1 MEDYNNIC
9 ILSYRKNKLIAAYQL
24 IAGKKNTDKE
34 SGSINRS
41 ILTNM
46 NASKIL
52 NTWIVWML
60 SIFLRERVVNAVD
73 V

>member
-9 ILSYRKNKLIAAYQL
+9 ILYRKNKLIAAYQV
-24 IAGKKNTDKE
+24 IAVKKITDKE
-34 SGSINRS
+34 SGFTNRS
-41 ILTNM
+41 ILTNV

-52 NTWIVWML
+52 NTGMVWML
-60 SIFLRERVVNAVD
+60 SIFLRDRVVTAVD